1 MLCYYLPMVRIQR
14 SSDLKTVGILLLTFL
29 NLGISMRKRKKLKN
43 NQTTTKD
50 LVIQS
55 S

>member
-1 MLCYYLPMVRIQR
+1 MVRIQR
-14 SSDLKTVGILLLTFL
+14 SSDLKTVGILLFLTFL

-43 NQTTTKD
+43 NQTTTQD